1 MEILKNAASTL
12 LGSSW
17 LAASIFVGFQSPAM
31 AENVKLG
38 DLRQSDWDAYCAS
51 KIHLSNGEII
61 ATLAD
66 THVKCQ
72 VAISA
77 SGSSKIQAESNALAS
92 GKRAGLQGSI
102 TASVQSG
109 SQWRATFTSYQN
121 SYHLNDWC
129 RNKYSPNLYLP
140 NPFTGKGRIFV
151 GDGGHACYKTE

>member
-1 MEILKNAASTL
+1 MEILKKAASAI

-17 LAASIFVGFQSPAM
+17 LVASIFVGLQSPAM
-31 AENVKLG
+31 AGNVKLG
-38 DLRQSDWDAYCAS
+38 DLRQSDWEAYCAS
-51 KIHLSNGEII
+51 KINRSNGKII

-72 VAISA
+72 VEISA
-77 SGSSKIQAESNALAS
+77 SSSSKSQAEINALAS
-92 GKRAGLQGSI
+92 GKRLGLQGSI

-109 SQWRATFTSYQN
+109 SQWRATWTSYQN

-129 RNKYSPNLYLP
+129 RKKYSPNLYLP